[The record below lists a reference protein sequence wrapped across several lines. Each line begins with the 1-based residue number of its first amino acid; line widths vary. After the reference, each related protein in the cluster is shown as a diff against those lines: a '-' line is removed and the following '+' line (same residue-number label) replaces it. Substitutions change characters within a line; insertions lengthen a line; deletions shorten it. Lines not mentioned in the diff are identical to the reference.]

1 MWASAPPSVPA
12 PTMAMIDIAR
22 SPSPRGSRYSSGDGS
37 REPRGGAGGE
47 NRFAGA
53 AAIVTG
59 GSRGI
64 GRAVAES
71 LLRRGADVLIAG
83 RAAGSLAAAAADLAE
98 AARAA
103 GAGRLETMAADVR
116 RPADAERLIGTAAD
130 RFGGVDIL
138 INNAGVGHFEA
149 VAEQSIDDWAQVIE
163 TNLSGVFYCC
173 RAAIPL
179 LRRRGGGWI
188 INISS
193 LAGSYPFANGAAY
206 CASKAGLDAFT
217 AALMQEVRFDGIR
230 VSAVAPGSVGTAF
243 AGSDD
248 RHAAAPW
255 KLTASDVAQ
264 VVVDLLSHESRSLPS
279 RVEIRPSQP
288 RKG

>member
-1 MWASAPPSVPA
+1 MTVE
-12 PTMAMIDIAR
+12 
-22 SPSPRGSRYSSGDGS
+22 SRTAAQEGDG
-37 REPRGGAGGE
+37 
-47 NRFAGA
+47 RFAGA

-64 GRAVAES
+64 GRAVAEN
-71 LLRRGADVLIAG
+71 LLRCGADVLISG
-83 RAAGSLAAAAADLAE
+83 RAAGSLAAAAAELAGV
-98 AARAA
+98 AAA
-103 GAGRLETMAADVR
+103 GGGGRLETLTADVR
-116 RPADAERLIGTAAD
+116 RPADAERLIAAAAD

-138 INNAGVGHFEA
+138 INNAGVGRFEA

-173 RAAIPL
+173 RAVIPA

-188 INISS
+188 VNVSS
-193 LAGSYPFANGAAY
+193 LAGSHPFASGAAY

-264 VVVDLLSHESRSLPS
+264 VVVDLLRHDARSLPS
-279 RVEIRPSQP
+279 RVEIRPSRP
-288 RKG
+288 HKG

>member
-1 MWASAPPSVPA
+1 MTV
-12 PTMAMIDIAR
+12 
-22 SPSPRGSRYSSGDGS
+22 DG
-37 REPRGGAGGE
+37 RTEARGGNA
-47 NRFAGA
+47 RFAGSA
-53 AAIVTG
+53 AVVTG

-83 RAAGSLAAAAADLAE
+83 RSAGSLERAAAKLAGV
-98 AARAA
+98 A
-103 GAGRLETMAADVR
+103 GTGGPGRIETVAADVR
-116 RPADAERLIGTAAD
+116 RPADAERLIGAAVD
-130 RFGGVDIL
+130 RLGGVDIL
-138 INNAGVGHFEA
+138 INNAGVGRFEA
-149 VAEQSIDDWAQVIE
+149 VAGQSIDDWAQVIE

-173 RAAIPL
+173 RAAIPV

-188 INISS
+188 VNVSS

-243 AGSDD
+243 AGSED

-255 KLTASDVAQ
+255 KLTAADVAQ
-264 VVVDLLSHESRSLPS
+264 VVVDLLSHDSRSLPS
-279 RVEIRPSQP
+279 RVEIRPSRP

>member
-1 MWASAPPSVPA
+1 M
-12 PTMAMIDIAR
+12 TDD
-22 SPSPRGSRYSSGDGS
+22 SRAGAQ
-37 REPRGGAGGE
+37 GGAA
-47 NRFAGA
+47 RFAGSV
-53 AAIVTG
+53 AIVTG

-71 LLRRGADVLIAG
+71 LLRRGADVLISG
-83 RAAGSLAAAAADLAE
+83 RSAGSLAEAASELAE
-98 AARAA
+98 VAATA
-103 GAGRLETMAADVR
+103 GAGRLATVAADVR
-116 RPADAERLIGTAAD
+116 RPADAERLVGAANE

-149 VAEQSIDDWAQVIE
+149 VVEQSTADWAQVIE
-163 TNLSGVFYCC
+163 TNLGGVFYCC
-173 RAAIPL
+173 RAAIPV

-193 LAGSYPFANGAAY
+193 LAGSHPFANGAAY

-255 KLTASDVAQ
+255 KLTAADVAQ
-264 VVVDLLSHESRSLPS
+264 VVVDLLSHDARSLPS

>member
-1 MWASAPPSVPA
+1 MQGG
-12 PTMAMIDIAR
+12 DAR
-22 SPSPRGSRYSSGDGS
+22 FDGL
-37 REPRGGAGGE
+37 
-47 NRFAGA
+47 A
-53 AAIVTG
+53 AVVTG

-64 GRAVAES
+64 GRAVAEN
-71 LLRRGADVLIAG
+71 LVRRGADVLVTG
-83 RAAGSLAAAAADLAE
+83 RAAGPLAAAAADLAQ
-98 AARAA
+98 AAA
-103 GAGRLETMAADVR
+103 GAGSGRIETLAADVR
-116 RPADAERLIGTAAD
+116 RPADAERLVAAAAD
-130 RFGGVDIL
+130 RFGGLDVL
-138 INNAGVGHFEA
+138 VNNAGVGRFEA
-149 VAEQSIDDWAQVIE
+149 VAEQSVDDWAQVIE

-173 RAAIPL
+173 RAAIPV

-188 INISS
+188 VNVGS
-193 LAGSYPFANGAAY
+193 LAGRHPFANGAAY

-230 VSAVAPGSVGTAF
+230 VSVVAPGSVGTAF

-255 KLTASDVAQ
+255 KLAADDVAQ
-264 VVVDLLSHESRSLPS
+264 VVVDLLGHEARSLPS

>member
-1 MWASAPPSVPA
+1 MTNDERTLAQGG
-12 PTMAMIDIAR
+12 DAR
-22 SPSPRGSRYSSGDGS
+22 FRGL
-37 REPRGGAGGE
+37 
-47 NRFAGA
+47 A
-53 AAIVTG
+53 AVVTG

-83 RAAGSLAAAAADLAE
+83 RAAGPLAAAAADLARV
-98 AARAA
+98 AASA
-103 GAGRLETMAADVR
+103 GAGRIETLAADVR
-116 RPADAERLIGTAAD
+116 RPADAERLVAAAAD
-130 RFGGVDIL
+130 RFGGVDVL
-138 INNAGVGHFEA
+138 VNNAGVGRFEA

-173 RAAIPL
+173 RAAIPV

-188 INISS
+188 VNVSS

-255 KLTASDVAQ
+255 KLAADDVAQ
-264 VVVDLLSHESRSLPS
+264 VVVDLLGHEARSLPS

>member
-1 MWASAPPSVPA
+1 MTNDERTPA
-12 PTMAMIDIAR
+12 QGGDAR
-22 SPSPRGSRYSSGDGS
+22 FRGL
-37 REPRGGAGGE
+37 
-47 NRFAGA
+47 A
-53 AAIVTG
+53 AVVTG

-83 RAAGSLAAAAADLAE
+83 RAAGPLAAAAADLARV
-98 AARAA
+98 AASA
-103 GAGRLETMAADVR
+103 GAGRIETLAADVR
-116 RPADAERLIGTAAD
+116 RPADAERLVAAAAD
-130 RFGGVDIL
+130 RFGGVDVL
-138 INNAGVGHFEA
+138 VNNAGVGRFEA

-173 RAAIPL
+173 RAAIPV

-188 INISS
+188 VNVSS

-255 KLTASDVAQ
+255 KLAAEDVAQ
-264 VVVDLLSHESRSLPS
+264 VVVDLLSHEARSLPS

>member
-1 MWASAPPSVPA
+1 M
-12 PTMAMIDIAR
+12 
-22 SPSPRGSRYSSGDGS
+22 
-37 REPRGGAGGE
+37 
-47 NRFAGA
+47 
-53 AAIVTG
+53 VTG

-71 LLRRGADVLIAG
+71 LLQYGADVLISGRSAEALAG
-83 RAAGSLAAAAADLAE
+83 AASVLPEVTGAAGP
-98 AARAA
+98 
-103 GAGRLETMAADVR
+103 GRLETVAADVR
-116 RPADAERLIGTAAD
+116 RPADAQRVIKTAVD

-138 INNAGVGHFEA
+138 INNAGVGLFEA
-149 VAEQSIDDWAQVIE
+149 VAEQSVDDWAQVIE

-173 RAAIPL
+173 RAAIPV
-179 LRRRGGGWI
+179 LRQRGGGWI
-188 INISS
+188 INIGS

-206 CASKAGLDAFT
+206 CASKAGLDAFS

-230 VSAVAPGSVGTAF
+230 VSVVAPGSVGTAF

-255 KLTASDVAQ
+255 KLTAPDVAQ
-264 VVVDLLSHESRSLPS
+264 VVVDLLRHESRSLPS

>member
-1 MWASAPPSVPA
+1 MRRDARGILV
-12 PTMAMIDIAR
+12 AMTVD
-22 SPSPRGSRYSSGDGS
+22 SRTVGQ
-37 REPRGGAGGE
+37 GADA
-47 NRFAGA
+47 RFAGSV
-53 AAIVTG
+53 AIVTG

-71 LLRRGADVLIAG
+71 LLQRGADVLISG
-83 RAAGSLAAAAADLAE
+83 RSAGSLDEASAELAAISGT
-98 AARAA
+98 A
-103 GAGRLETMAADVR
+103 GAGRLETVAADVR
-116 RPADAERLIGTAAD
+116 RPADAERLVAVAVD
-130 RFGGVDIL
+130 RFGGVDVL
-138 INNAGVGHFEA
+138 VNNAGVGLFET
-149 VAEQSIDDWAQVIE
+149 VAEQSVDDWAQVIE

-173 RAAIPL
+173 RAAIPV

-188 INISS
+188 INVSS

-255 KLTASDVAQ
+255 KLTAADVAQ
-264 VVVDLLSHESRSLPS
+264 VVVDLLSHDARSLPS

>member
-1 MWASAPPSVPA
+1 MTNDERTPA
-12 PTMAMIDIAR
+12 QGGDAR
-22 SPSPRGSRYSSGDGS
+22 FRGL
-37 REPRGGAGGE
+37 
-47 NRFAGA
+47 A
-53 AAIVTG
+53 AVVTG

-83 RAAGSLAAAAADLAE
+83 RAAGPLAAAAADLARV
-98 AARAA
+98 AASA
-103 GAGRLETMAADVR
+103 GAGRIETLAADVR
-116 RPADAERLIGTAAD
+116 RPADAERLVAAAAD
-130 RFGGVDIL
+130 RFGGIDVL
-138 INNAGVGHFEA
+138 VNNAGVGRFEA

-173 RAAIPL
+173 RAAIPV

-188 INISS
+188 VNVSS

-255 KLTASDVAQ
+255 KLAADDVAQ
-264 VVVDLLSHESRSLPS
+264 VVVDLLGHEARSLPS

>member
-1 MWASAPPSVPA
+1 MTVDSR
-12 PTMAMIDIAR
+12 TEAR
-22 SPSPRGSRYSSGDGS
+22 SGDF
-37 REPRGGAGGE
+37 P
-47 NRFAGA
+47 FAGSV
-53 AAIVTG
+53 AIVTG

-71 LLRRGADVLIAG
+71 LLRCGADVLVSGRSAG
-83 RAAGSLAAAAADLAE
+83 ALAE
-98 AARAA
+98 AAAGLKEAA
-103 GAGRLETMAADVR
+103 TAGGSRLETLVADVR
-116 RPADAERLIGTAAD
+116 RPADAQRLMAAAEE
-130 RFGGVDIL
+130 RFGGVDML

-149 VAEQSIDDWAQVIE
+149 VAEQSIDDWEQVIE

-179 LRRRGGGWI
+179 LRRRSGGWI

-193 LAGSYPFANGAAY
+193 LAGSYPFAKGAAY

-264 VVVDLLSHESRSLPS
+264 AVVDLLSHESRSLPS

-288 RKG
+288 RKS

>member
-1 MWASAPPSVPA
+1 MTNDERTPA
-12 PTMAMIDIAR
+12 QGGDAR
-22 SPSPRGSRYSSGDGS
+22 FRGL
-37 REPRGGAGGE
+37 
-47 NRFAGA
+47 A
-53 AAIVTG
+53 AVVTG

-83 RAAGSLAAAAADLAE
+83 RAAGPLAAAAADLARV
-98 AARAA
+98 AASA
-103 GAGRLETMAADVR
+103 GAGRIETLAADVR
-116 RPADAERLIGTAAD
+116 RPADAERLVAAAAD
-130 RFGGVDIL
+130 RFGGVDVL
-138 INNAGVGHFEA
+138 VNNAGVGRFEA
-149 VAEQSIDDWAQVIE
+149 VAEQSIDDWTQVIE

-173 RAAIPL
+173 RAAIPV

-188 INISS
+188 VNVSS

-255 KLTASDVAQ
+255 KLAAEDVAQ
-264 VVVDLLSHESRSLPS
+264 VVVDLLNHEARSLPS

>member
-1 MWASAPPSVPA
+1 MTNDERTLAQGG
-12 PTMAMIDIAR
+12 DAR
-22 SPSPRGSRYSSGDGS
+22 FRGL
-37 REPRGGAGGE
+37 AVV
-47 NRFAGA
+47 
-53 AAIVTG
+53 VTG

-83 RAAGSLAAAAADLAE
+83 RAAGPLAAAAADLARV
-98 AARAA
+98 AASA
-103 GAGRLETMAADVR
+103 GAGRIETLAADVR
-116 RPADAERLIGTAAD
+116 RPADAERLVAAAAD
-130 RFGGVDIL
+130 RFGGVDVL
-138 INNAGVGHFEA
+138 VNNAGVGRFEA

-173 RAAIPL
+173 RAAIPV

-188 INISS
+188 VNVSS

-255 KLTASDVAQ
+255 KLAAEDVAQ
-264 VVVDLLSHESRSLPS
+264 VVVDLLSHEARSLPS

>member
-1 MWASAPPSVPA
+1 MGVESPA
-12 PTMAMIDIAR
+12 EAQ
-22 SPSPRGSRYSSGDGS
+22 
-37 REPRGGAGGE
+37 RGG

-149 VAEQSIDDWAQVIE
+149 VADQSIDDWAQVIE

>member
-1 MWASAPPSVPA
+1 
-12 PTMAMIDIAR
+12 MAL
-22 SPSPRGSRYSSGDGS
+22 DGGK
-37 REPRGGAGGE
+37 EARGG
-47 NRFAGA
+47 NPRFAGSVA
-53 AAIVTG
+53 VVTG

-71 LLRRGADVLIAG
+71 LLQCGADVLISG
-83 RAAGSLAAAAADLAE
+83 RSAEALAAAASALAGITGDAD
-98 AARAA
+98 
-103 GAGRLETMAADVR
+103 AGRLETVAADVR

-138 INNAGVGHFEA
+138 INNAGIGRFEA
-149 VAEQSIDDWAQVIE
+149 VAEQSVDDWAQIIE

-173 RAAIPL
+173 RAAIPV
-179 LRRRGGGWI
+179 LRQRGGGWI
-188 INISS
+188 INIGS

-206 CASKAGLDAFT
+206 CASKAGLDAFS

-264 VVVDLLSHESRSLPS
+264 VVVDLLRHESRSLPS

>member
-1 MWASAPPSVPA
+1 MTNDERTAEQGG
-12 PTMAMIDIAR
+12 DAR
-22 SPSPRGSRYSSGDGS
+22 FSGL
-37 REPRGGAGGE
+37 
-47 NRFAGA
+47 

-71 LLRRGADVLIAG
+71 LMRRGADVLIAG
-83 RAAGSLAAAAADLAE
+83 RAAGPLAAAAADLAQV
-98 AARAA
+98 AARA
-103 GAGRLETMAADVR
+103 GAGRVETLAADVR
-116 RPADAERLIGTAAD
+116 RPADAERLVAAAAD
-130 RFGGVDIL
+130 RFGGLDVL
-138 INNAGVGHFEA
+138 VNNAGVGRFEA
-149 VAEQSIDDWAQVIE
+149 VAEQSVDDWAQVIE

-173 RAAIPL
+173 RAAIPV

-188 INISS
+188 VNVGS
-193 LAGSYPFANGAAY
+193 LAGRYPFANGAAY

-255 KLTASDVAQ
+255 KLAAGDVAQ
-264 VVVDLLSHESRSLPS
+264 VIVDLLGHEARSLPS

>member
-1 MWASAPPSVPA
+1 
-12 PTMAMIDIAR
+12 MAL
-22 SPSPRGSRYSSGDGS
+22 DGGK
-37 REPRGGAGGE
+37 EARGG
-47 NRFAGA
+47 NPRFAGSVA
-53 AAIVTG
+53 VVTG

-71 LLRRGADVLIAG
+71 LLQCGADVLISG
-83 RAAGSLAAAAADLAE
+83 RSAEALAAAASALAGSTGD
-98 AARAA
+98 A
-103 GAGRLETMAADVR
+103 GAGRLETVAADVR

-138 INNAGVGHFEA
+138 INNAGIGHFEA
-149 VAEQSIDDWAQVIE
+149 VAEQSVDDWAQIIE

-173 RAAIPL
+173 RAAIPV
-179 LRRRGGGWI
+179 LRQRGGGWI
-188 INISS
+188 INIGS

-206 CASKAGLDAFT
+206 CASKAGLDAFS

-264 VVVDLLSHESRSLPS
+264 VVVDLLRHESRSLPS

>member
-1 MWASAPPSVPA
+1 M
-12 PTMAMIDIAR
+12 TIDRRAEAR
-22 SPSPRGSRYSSGDGS
+22 
-37 REPRGGAGGE
+37 GADT
-47 NRFAGA
+47 RFAGRVA
-53 AAIVTG
+53 VVTG

-64 GRAVAES
+64 GRAIAES
-71 LLRRGADVLIAG
+71 LLRYGAEVLISGRSAG
-83 RAAGSLAAAAADLAE
+83 PLAEAAADLAE
-98 AARAA
+98 VAGTA
-103 GAGRLETMAADVR
+103 GAGRLGTVATDVR
-116 RPADAERLIGTAAD
+116 RPADAERLIAAAAD

-138 INNAGVGHFEA
+138 INNAGVGRFEA

-173 RAAIPL
+173 RAVIPV

-188 INISS
+188 VNISS
-193 LAGSYPFANGAAY
+193 LAGSHPFANGAAY

-255 KLTASDVAQ
+255 KLTGSDVAR

-288 RKG
+288 PKR

>member
-1 MWASAPPSVPA
+1 MTNDERTPA
-12 PTMAMIDIAR
+12 QGGDAR
-22 SPSPRGSRYSSGDGS
+22 FRGL
-37 REPRGGAGGE
+37 
-47 NRFAGA
+47 A
-53 AAIVTG
+53 AVVTG

-83 RAAGSLAAAAADLAE
+83 RAAGPLAAAAADLARV
-98 AARAA
+98 AASA
-103 GAGRLETMAADVR
+103 GAGRFETLAADVR
-116 RPADAERLIGTAAD
+116 RPADAERLVAAAAD
-130 RFGGVDIL
+130 RFGGVDVL
-138 INNAGVGHFEA
+138 VNNAGVGRFEA

-173 RAAIPL
+173 RAAIPV

-188 INISS
+188 VNVSS

-255 KLTASDVAQ
+255 KLAADDVAQ
-264 VVVDLLSHESRSLPS
+264 VVVDLLGHEARSLPS

>member
-1 MWASAPPSVPA
+1 MAVDSPA
-12 PTMAMIDIAR
+12 EAQ
-22 SPSPRGSRYSSGDGS
+22 
-37 REPRGGAGGE
+37 RGGT
-47 NRFAGA
+47 RFAGA

-71 LLRRGADVLIAG
+71 LLRRGADVLISG
-83 RAAGSLAAAAADLAE
+83 RAAGSLAEAAAELTE
-98 AARAA
+98 VARAA

-179 LRRRGGGWI
+179 LRQRGGGWI

-255 KLTASDVAQ
+255 KLKASDVAQ

-279 RVEIRPSQP
+279 RLEIRPSQP

>member
-1 MWASAPPSVPA
+1 MTADHGSA
-12 PTMAMIDIAR
+12 AR
-22 SPSPRGSRYSSGDGS
+22 DRDVRLAGS
-37 REPRGGAGGE
+37 
-47 NRFAGA
+47 

-64 GRAVAES
+64 GRAVAEG
-71 LLRRGADVLIAG
+71 LLRCGADVLVAG
-83 RAAGSLAAAAADLAE
+83 RSAGSLAAAAAELAE
-98 AARAA
+98 VA
-103 GAGRLETMAADVR
+103 GTSTAGRIETVAADVR
-116 RPADAERLIGTAAD
+116 RPADAQRLVDAAAD
-130 RFGGVDIL
+130 RFGGLDIL
-138 INNAGVGHFEA
+138 INNAGVGRFDA
-149 VAEQSIDDWAQVIE
+149 VADQPVDDWAQVIE

-188 INISS
+188 INVSS
-193 LAGSYPFANGAAY
+193 LAGSHPFANGAAY

-230 VSAVAPGSVGTAF
+230 VSVVAPGSVGTAF

-264 VVVDLLSHESRSLPS
+264 VVVDLLRHDPRSLPS
-279 RVEIRPSQP
+279 RVEMRPSQP

>member
-1 MWASAPPSVPA
+1 
-12 PTMAMIDIAR
+12 MAL
-22 SPSPRGSRYSSGDGS
+22 DGGK
-37 REPRGGAGGE
+37 EARGGST
-47 NRFAGA
+47 RFAGSVA
-53 AAIVTG
+53 VVTG

-71 LLRRGADVLIAG
+71 LLQCGADVLISG
-83 RAAGSLAAAAADLAE
+83 RSAEALAAAASALAE
-98 AARAA
+98 ITGDAA
-103 GAGRLETMAADVR
+103 AGRLETVAADVR
-116 RPADAERLIGTAAD
+116 RPADAERLIGTATD

-138 INNAGVGHFEA
+138 INNAGIGYFEA
-149 VAEQSIDDWAQVIE
+149 VAEQSVDDWTQIIE

-173 RAAIPL
+173 RAAIPV
-179 LRRRGGGWI
+179 LRQRGGGWI
-188 INISS
+188 INIGS

-206 CASKAGLDAFT
+206 CASKAGLDAFS

-264 VVVDLLSHESRSLPS
+264 VVVDLLRHESRSLPS

>member
-1 MWASAPPSVPA
+1 MTP
-12 PTMAMIDIAR
+12 
-22 SPSPRGSRYSSGDGS
+22 DGGM
-37 REPRGGAGGE
+37 EARGGSARLAGSV
-47 NRFAGA
+47 AV
-53 AAIVTG
+53 VTG

-71 LLRRGADVLIAG
+71 LLQCGADVLISG
-83 RAAGSLAAAAADLAE
+83 RSAEALAE
-98 AARAA
+98 AASALAGITDGAA
-103 GAGRLETMAADVR
+103 AGRLETEAADVR
-116 RPADAERLIGTAAD
+116 RPADAERLIGAATD
-130 RFGGVDIL
+130 HFGGVDIL
-138 INNAGVGHFEA
+138 INNAGIGRFEA
-149 VAEQSIDDWAQVIE
+149 VAEQSVDDWAQIIE

-173 RAAIPL
+173 RAAIPV

-188 INISS
+188 INIGS

-206 CASKAGLDAFT
+206 CASKAGLDAFS

-264 VVVDLLSHESRSLPS
+264 VVVDLLRHESRSLPS

>member
-1 MWASAPPSVPA
+1 MALDGGREAQGAS
-12 PTMAMIDIAR
+12 TR
-22 SPSPRGSRYSSGDGS
+22 FDGS
-37 REPRGGAGGE
+37 VAV
-47 NRFAGA
+47 
-53 AAIVTG
+53 VTG

-64 GRAVAES
+64 GRAVAET
-71 LLRRGADVLIAG
+71 LLQCGADVLIAG
-83 RAAGSLAAAAADLAE
+83 RSAGSLAEAAAELA
-98 AARAA
+98 RVTDVT
-103 GAGRLETMAADVR
+103 GAGRLETVAADVR
-116 RPADAERLIGTAAD
+116 RPADAERLVGTAAD
-130 RFGGVDIL
+130 RFGGMDIL
-138 INNAGVGHFEA
+138 INNAGIGHFEA
-149 VAEQSIDDWAQVIE
+149 VSEQSVDDWAQIIE

-179 LRRRGGGWI
+179 LRQRGGGWI
-188 INISS
+188 INVSS

-206 CASKAGLDAFT
+206 CASKAGLDAFS

-264 VVVDLLSHESRSLPS
+264 VVLDLLRHDSRSLPS

-288 RKG
+288 RKS

>member
-1 MWASAPPSVPA
+1 MTVDTGPA
-12 PTMAMIDIAR
+12 AEERDA
-22 SPSPRGSRYSSGDGS
+22 
-37 REPRGGAGGE
+37 
-47 NRFAGA
+47 RFAGSV
-53 AAIVTG
+53 AIVTG
-59 GSRGI
+59 GSKGI

-71 LLRRGADVLIAG
+71 LLQHGADVVISGRSVRSLDEAG
-83 RAAGSLAAAAADLAE
+83 VGLAALAGT
-98 AARAA
+98 A
-103 GAGRLETMAADVR
+103 GAGRIETVEADVR
-116 RPADAERLIGTAAD
+116 RPADAERLIAAAAD

-138 INNAGVGHFEA
+138 VNNAGVGCFDS
-149 VAEQSIDDWAQVIE
+149 VAEQSVDDWAQVIE
-163 TNLSGVFYCC
+163 TNLNGVFYCC
-173 RAAIPL
+173 RAAIPI

-188 INISS
+188 INVSS
-193 LAGSYPFANGAAY
+193 LAGSHPFANGAAY

-264 VVVDLLSHESRSLPS
+264 VVVDLVSHDARSLPS

>member
-1 MWASAPPSVPA
+1 MTVQ
-12 PTMAMIDIAR
+12 
-22 SPSPRGSRYSSGDGS
+22 
-37 REPRGGAGGE
+37 AGGE
-47 NRFAGA
+47 TGGGSFAGSA
-53 AAIVTG
+53 AVVTG

-71 LLRRGADVLIAG
+71 LLRGGADVVISGRSAG
-83 RAAGSLAAAAADLAE
+83 ALAE
-98 AARAA
+98 AAAELA
-103 GAGRLETMAADVR
+103 EAGGAGRIETVAADVR
-116 RPADAERLIGTAAD
+116 RPADAERLIAAAVD
-130 RFGGVDIL
+130 RFGGLDVL
-138 INNAGVGHFEA
+138 INNAGVGRFEA
-149 VAEQSIDDWAQVIE
+149 VAEQSVDDWAQVVE

-173 RAAIPL
+173 RAAIPV

-188 INISS
+188 VNVSS
-193 LAGSYPFANGAAY
+193 LAGTYPFANGAAY
-206 CASKAGLDAFT
+206 CASKAGLDAFS

-243 AGSDD
+243 AGGDD

-255 KLTASDVAQ
+255 KLTAGDVAQ
-264 VVVDLLSHESRSLPS
+264 VVVDLLRHESRSLPS

>member
-1 MWASAPPSVPA
+1 MTLEGGKEA
-12 PTMAMIDIAR
+12 
-22 SPSPRGSRYSSGDGS
+22 
-37 REPRGGAGGE
+37 RGGST
-47 NRFAGA
+47 RFAGSVA
-53 AAIVTG
+53 VVTG

-71 LLRRGADVLIAG
+71 LLQYGADVLISG
-83 RAAGSLAAAAADLAE
+83 RSADALAE
-98 AARAA
+98 AASGLPEVMGAA
-103 GAGRLETMAADVR
+103 GAGRLETVAADVR
-116 RPADAERLIGTAAD
+116 RPADAERVIKTAVD

-149 VAEQSIDDWAQVIE
+149 VAEQSVDDWAQVIE

-173 RAAIPL
+173 RAAIPV
-179 LRRRGGGWI
+179 LRQRGGGWI
-188 INISS
+188 VNIGS

-206 CASKAGLDAFT
+206 CASKAGLDAFS

-230 VSAVAPGSVGTAF
+230 VSVVAPGSVGTAF

-255 KLTASDVAQ
+255 KLTVSDVAQ
-264 VVVDLLSHESRSLPS
+264 VVVDLLRHESRSLPS

>member
-1 MWASAPPSVPA
+1 MTVDTGPA
-12 PTMAMIDIAR
+12 AEERDA
-22 SPSPRGSRYSSGDGS
+22 
-37 REPRGGAGGE
+37 
-47 NRFAGA
+47 RFAGSV
-53 AAIVTG
+53 AIVTG
-59 GSRGI
+59 GSKGI
-64 GRAVAES
+64 GRAVAEN
-71 LLRRGADVLIAG
+71 LLQRGADVVISG
-83 RAAGSLAAAAADLAE
+83 RSVRSLDEAAAGLAALAGT
-98 AARAA
+98 A
-103 GAGRLETMAADVR
+103 GAGRVETVAADVR
-116 RPADAERLIGTAAD
+116 RPADAERLIAAAAD

-138 INNAGVGHFEA
+138 VNNAGVGCFDS
-149 VAEQSIDDWAQVIE
+149 VAEQSVDDWAQVIE
-163 TNLSGVFYCC
+163 TNLNGVFYCC
-173 RAAIPL
+173 RAAIPI
-179 LRRRGGGWI
+179 LRSRSGGWI
-188 INISS
+188 INVSS
-193 LAGSYPFANGAAY
+193 LAGSHPFANGAAY

-264 VVVDLLSHESRSLPS
+264 VVVDLLSHDARSLPS

>member
-1 MWASAPPSVPA
+1 
-12 PTMAMIDIAR
+12 MALDGGREGQGAGTR
-22 SPSPRGSRYSSGDGS
+22 FDGS
-37 REPRGGAGGE
+37 VAV
-47 NRFAGA
+47 
-53 AAIVTG
+53 VTG

-64 GRAVAES
+64 GRAVAET
-71 LLRRGADVLIAG
+71 LLQCGADVLIAG
-83 RAAGSLAAAAADLAE
+83 RSAASLAE
-98 AARAA
+98 AAAELARVTDAT
-103 GAGRLETMAADVR
+103 GAGRLETVAADVR
-116 RPADAERLIGTAAD
+116 RPADAERLVGAAAD

-138 INNAGVGHFEA
+138 INNAGIGHFEA
-149 VAEQSIDDWAQVIE
+149 VAEQSVDDWAQIIE

-173 RAAIPL
+173 RAAIPV
-179 LRRRGGGWI
+179 LRQRGGGWI
-188 INISS
+188 INVSS

-206 CASKAGLDAFT
+206 CASKAGLDAFS

-264 VVVDLLSHESRSLPS
+264 VVVDLLRHESRSLPS

>member
-1 MWASAPPSVPA
+1 MTNDERTPA
-12 PTMAMIDIAR
+12 QGGDAR
-22 SPSPRGSRYSSGDGS
+22 FRGL
-37 REPRGGAGGE
+37 
-47 NRFAGA
+47 A
-53 AAIVTG
+53 AVVTG

-83 RAAGSLAAAAADLAE
+83 RAAGPLAAAAADLARV
-98 AARAA
+98 AAAA
-103 GAGRLETMAADVR
+103 GAGRIETLAADVR
-116 RPADAERLIGTAAD
+116 RPADAERLVAAAAD
-130 RFGGVDIL
+130 RFGGVDVL
-138 INNAGVGHFEA
+138 VNNAGVGRFEA

-173 RAAIPL
+173 RAAIPV

-188 INISS
+188 VNVSS

-255 KLTASDVAQ
+255 KLAADDVAQ
-264 VVVDLLSHESRSLPS
+264 VVVDLLGHEARSLPS